1 MAMLS
6 WLVSWC
12 SEFVTLARSILRYH
26 CEFESQY
33 RYTHRT
39 CGNQSQG
46 GIFLDGQ
53 FASKSSLKCSVL
65 VRELP
70 VLSRHS
76 AKARNRSEFDPDGN
90 ISGKMISHRAC
101 AVVRLFPVL
110 SCSCQRTMMAR
121 FGGSETGESRPPCR
135 SIRMAFA

>member
-53 FASKSSLKCSVL
+53 FASKSSLKCSNDNMWSSGYRDPSVAQISNVQCLSGNFQCCQGTVPKLEIDLNLTQMAIYL
-65 VRELP
+65 V
-70 VLSRHS
+70 
-76 AKARNRSEFDPDGN
+76 K
-90 ISGKMISHRAC
+90 
-101 AVVRLFPVL
+101 
-110 SCSCQRTMMAR
+110 
-121 FGGSETGESRPPCR
+121 
-135 SIRMAFA
+135 